1 MKGKKKEDPG
11 NYRLVSLTSVPGNIM
26 KQILLKAPLRH
37 TENKGEVIG
46 GNQCGFTNSKSCLT
60 NLVAFYNGVTASV
73 NKGRATDAIYLNW
86 CKESDTVLH
95 NILVTKLEKKW
106 IWWVDRSL
114 DKESAGWLHSE
125 SGGQWLYVQVEI
137 GDEWCSLGIG
147 VGTSVI

>member
-1 MKGKKKEDPG
+1 MQGTTI
-11 NYRLVSLTSVPGNIM
+11 SLTSVPGKIM
-26 KQILLKAPLRH
+26 EQILLKALLRH
-37 TENKGEVIG
+37 MENRDEVIF
-46 GNQCGFTNSKSCLT
+46 GNQQGFPKGKSCLT

-106 IWWVDRSL
+106 IWWMDRSL

-125 SGGQWLYVQVEI
+125 SGGQWLNVQVEI